1 MKISSILL
9 LGALAVSI
17 AKAIETYR
25 EPELPNEWERL
36 HPAQDTTN
44 MVVTLS
50 LRQQNL
56 RQLAQIAHDVSEPT
70 HNRYGQHLSMK
81 QVQDLTKPSEKTYI
95 MLNKW
100 FDESGARISKFEP
113 LQGGAVLRLTMSVND
128 IRTLFKT
135 TVTRIKR
142 SGSKDTRLRAGD
154 LKIPSYVSN
163 EISAIFGLHGLP
175 LPKRSTFVALRS
187 KAAAVSPASV
197 TPTLIGNTYNA
208 SNRRGTVGKAS
219 RQAVG
224 EFQGQ
229 DALDSDTK
237 AFFQQYVPNAKGGD
251 EKLYKVVGSNDQDQ
265 GSIEGALDVEY
276 IMGVAPGVLT
286 EFWGYQQHEF
296 CGDLQQFTQK
306 ILDTEDTP
314 NVFSI
319 SYGWQGNL
327 SEIGCQDNEVQAVDV
342 NFQKLAARGISMI
355 ISSGDDGA
363 GCKPRSGKLFPSW
376 PASSPWVTAVG
387 ATRFIDQD
395 PSNAEQATDQ
405 FGSGGGF
412 SSDFDRSNATWQ
424 EDQVS
429 AYLKLG
435 DQLPPSWAFTANG
448 RATPD
453 VSALGE
459 GFQVISNGRVVPVGG
474 TSASTPLFAGLVSLI
489 NDVRVS
495 KGKKPLGF
503 LNPFIYSNPQAFTD
517 ITVGNN
523 SKDET
528 GYPSKYGFQ
537 CTKGWDPVTGLGTP
551 KFDAMLE
558 AAIK

>member
-9 LGALAVSI
+9 LGALAVCI
-17 AKAIETYR
+17 AEAIETYR
-25 EPELPNEWERL
+25 REPELPKEWERL
-36 HPAQDTTN
+36 HPAKDTTD

-56 RQLAQIAHDVSEPT
+56 GELAQIAHEVSEPT
-70 HNRYGQHLSMK
+70 HHRYGQHLSMK
-81 QVQDLTKPSEKTYI
+81 QVQDLTKPSEKTYS

-100 FDESGARISKFEP
+100 FDESGARISKVEP
-113 LQGGAVLRLTMSVND
+113 LQGGAVLRLTMSVKD

-135 TVTRIKR
+135 TVTHIKL
-142 SGSKDTRLRAGD
+142 SGSEDTKLRAGD

-175 LPKRSTFVALRS
+175 LPKRSKFVALRS
-187 KAAAVSPASV
+187 KAAGSPASV
-197 TPTLIGNTYNA
+197 TPTLIGKTYNA

-237 AFFQQYVPNAKGGD
+237 AFFQQYVPNAKAGD
-251 EKLYKVVGSNDQDQ
+251 EKLYKVVGSNDQGH

-286 EFWGYQQHEF
+286 EFWGFQQHEF

-306 ILDTEDTP
+306 ILDTENAP
-314 NVFSI
+314 FVFSI
-319 SYGWQGNL
+319 SYGWQGDL
-327 SEIGCQDNEVQAVDV
+327 SQLGCQDNEVQAVDV

-355 ISSGDDGA
+355 IASGDDGA
-363 GCKPRSGKLFPSW
+363 GWPLEGDKLFPSW

-395 PSNAEQATDQ
+395 PSKAEQATDQ

-424 EDQVS
+424 ENQVS

-435 DQLPPSWAFTANG
+435 DQLPPSWAFPANG

-459 GFQVISNGRVVPVGG
+459 GFQVISNGRDVPVGG

-517 ITVGNN
+517 VTVGDNL
-523 SKDET
+523 KDET
-528 GYPSKYGFQ
+528 GYPAKYGFQ

-551 KFDAMLE
+551 KFGAMLE
-558 AAIK
+558 AAMQ